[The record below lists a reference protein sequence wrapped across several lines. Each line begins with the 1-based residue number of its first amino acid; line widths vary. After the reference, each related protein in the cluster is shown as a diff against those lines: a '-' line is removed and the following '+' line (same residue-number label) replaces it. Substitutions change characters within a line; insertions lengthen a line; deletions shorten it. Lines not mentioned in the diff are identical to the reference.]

1 MPELELTR
9 SPDDRRLYVLPAIGT
24 LRVGGWLSRGATAEA
39 GADSWQL
46 GRRGMFKA
54 AMQATDA
61 AGAVA
66 GEFEGRAMRRGGTL
80 RWGGRE
86 FELRSSSIWRERY
99 ALAEGEHELA
109 TIEGKG
115 WGKRPVKVTV
125 EDGAGPLEPGLLL
138 FAVYV
143 VRALAEDSAAASG
156 AVAGGAATA
165 GT

>member
-9 SPDDRRLYVLPAIGT
+9 SSGDRRLFVLEGVGT

-46 GRRGMFKA
+46 GRRGVFKA
-54 AMQATDA
+54 AMQATDG

-86 FELRSSSIWRERY
+86 LELRPSSIWRERY
-99 ALAEGEHELA
+99 ALAEGERELA
-109 TIEGKG
+109 TI
-115 WGKRPVKVTV
+115 
-125 EDGAGPLEPGLLL
+125 
-138 FAVYV
+138 
-143 VRALAEDSAAASG
+143 
-156 AVAGGAATA
+156 
-165 GT
+165 